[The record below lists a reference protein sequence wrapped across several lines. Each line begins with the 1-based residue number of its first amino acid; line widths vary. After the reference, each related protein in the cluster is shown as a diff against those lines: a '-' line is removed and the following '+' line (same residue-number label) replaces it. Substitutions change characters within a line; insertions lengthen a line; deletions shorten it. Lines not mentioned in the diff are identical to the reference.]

1 MKIFCSWLD
10 PLILILIMR
19 VISIKKITLLLIL
32 MISMDIDA
40 EDEVL
45 IARVGS
51 TDKDIDDDGD
61 INSEENICMT
71 IGDIDVDIG
80 DEDEV
85 V

>member
-1 MKIFCSWLD
+1 MMLMIFMKIFCSWLD

-61 INSEENICMT
+61 INS
-71 IGDIDVDIG
+71 
-80 DEDEV
+80 
-85 V
+85 